1 MKEINFNNNRSA
13 LWPGPGHFKLPGP
26 VGLVHAGLRSDPEL
40 SLSGKG
46 SLEEGSV
53 WDELEQEL
61 VQLYGLESNRIWRK
75 GKSPESLARKEILEV
90 KSASGG
96 VIQRVEFTGPK
107 QFLRVVG
114 ENKVFAG
121 AWWFDIALLDTLEKS
136 YSRIYFNDSEKKQ
149 AIRDILREVLAL
161 SVKWNRI
168 QEIWMLELPAN
179 EKISGFS
186 SHAAPQK
193 LFHDLPLSA
202 MGNRILAGR
211 ARQIYF
217 PVKDPFR
224 ITRYSVLLDIGVPV

>member
-1 MKEINFNNNRSA
+1 MRLGPERS
-13 LWPGPGHFKLPGP
+13 
-26 VGLVHAGLRSDPEL
+26 VSR
-40 SLSGKG
+40 KG
-46 SLEEGSV
+46 SSEGLSV

-61 VQLYGLESNRIWRK
+61 VQLYGLESNRLWRER
-75 GKSPESLARKEILEV
+75 KSPQSLAREEILEV

-96 VIQRVEFTGPK
+96 VIQREEFTGPK

-114 ENKVFAG
+114 ERNKVFAG
-121 AWWFDIALLDTLEKS
+121 AWWFDIALLDHLEKS
-136 YSRIYFNDSEKKQ
+136 YSRIFFNESEKKQ

-161 SVKWNRI
+161 SVNWNRL

-186 SHAAPQK
+186 SYAAPQK
-193 LFHDLPLSA
+193 LFADVPLSA
-202 MGNRILAGR
+202 LGNRILAGR

-224 ITRYSVLLDIGVPV
+224 ITRYSVLLDIGVPDQP